1 MNSDLL
7 SQNFATLIE
16 APGGINALRQM
27 ILQLAVRGK
36 LVSQN
41 PDDEPA
47 SVLLDRIAEEKKRL
61 QKEGKLKRQKKLP
74 PIDEDEVPYEVPQG
88 WEWKRLGSITHNLG
102 QKKPDKR
109 FIYIDVS
116 SIDNKKGTIASTD
129 NILEP
134 ENAPSRA
141 RKLVSENTVIYST
154 VRPYLL
160 NIAIIDKKTEPEM
173 IVSTAFAILHP
184 YSTIYN
190 KYLYYYLK
198 SLQFTKYV
206 ESQMIGMAYPAINDS
221 KLLKGLVPLPPIA
234 EQHRIVAKVDKL
246 MNMCD
251 ELERK
256 QQKRSEV
263 HICMNNGALSK
274 LQQPDKE
281 AEFNRIWAYIRDNFD
296 LLYTKQETVKKLRE
310 AVLQLAVQG
319 RLVEQ
324 DPNDEPAEVLLE
336 RIEEEKKRLQ
346 KEGKLKRQKE
356 LPPIEEDEVPY
367 ELPQGWEWARMGD
380 VVLKIKGGG
389 TPSKRNPNYWNGE
402 IAWASVKD
410 LNCGKYLSSTID
422 TITEEGLNESSSNL
436 IIENNIIICT
446 RMGLGKISINQIP
459 VAINQDLKALYSS
472 QNIDMDYFYNLYNS
486 LSISGTGMTV
496 KGIRQDT
503 LLNMLIPLPPLA
515 KQHRIVEEVD
525 RLLALCDRLEANIKH
540 SEEVARSFAEV
551 IEKVGE

>member
-221 KLLKGLVPLPPIA
+221 KLLKGLVPLPLSPNNT
-234 EQHRIVAKVDKL
+234 ESLPKL
-246 MNMCD
+246 
-251 ELERK
+251 
-256 QQKRSEV
+256 
-263 HICMNNGALSK
+263 
-274 LQQPDKE
+274 
-281 AEFNRIWAYIRDNFD
+281 
-296 LLYTKQETVKKLRE
+296 T
-310 AVLQLAVQG
+310 
-319 RLVEQ
+319 
-324 DPNDEPAEVLLE
+324 
-336 RIEEEKKRLQ
+336 
-346 KEGKLKRQKE
+346 
-356 LPPIEEDEVPY
+356 
-367 ELPQGWEWARMGD
+367 
-380 VVLKIKGGG
+380 
-389 TPSKRNPNYWNGE
+389 
-402 IAWASVKD
+402 
-410 LNCGKYLSSTID
+410 SS
-422 TITEEGLNESSSNL
+422 
-436 IIENNIIICT
+436 
-446 RMGLGKISINQIP
+446 
-459 VAINQDLKALYSS
+459 
-472 QNIDMDYFYNLYNS
+472 
-486 LSISGTGMTV
+486 
-496 KGIRQDT
+496 
-503 LLNMLIPLPPLA
+503 
-515 KQHRIVEEVD
+515 
-525 RLLALCDRLEANIKH
+525 
-540 SEEVARSFAEV
+540 
-551 IEKVGE
+551 